1 MQASPKP
8 KIEFRSRIARTAA
21 ALGVALMIGAFGIGR
36 AHADGYNDG
45 DNNYRDHARSDQYY
59 DNGDRNYRGPAV
71 VYGQQP
77 DYYYAPQPDY
87 YAAPD
92 PDRYYYGPRPSYQ
105 VSSPGISLFFGL

>member
-8 KIEFRSRIARTAA
+8 KIEFRSRIARNAA
-21 ALGVALMIGAFGIGR
+21 ALGVALMIGAFAIGL
-36 AHADGYNDG
+36 AHADG
-45 DNNYRDHARSDQYY
+45 DNNYGDNGYGDNRRPDQRY
-59 DNGDRNYRGPAV
+59 DNGDRDYRGPAV
-71 VYGQQP
+71 VYGEQP

-92 PDRYYYGPRPSYQ
+92 PDRYYGPRPGYQ